1 MCSVWSEGNRRGG
14 ALGRGGAGREVS
26 YNTCNTSPAHTAS
39 YSETRALHLS
49 PHQQVHVASFGGGLT
64 VSTAHNVC
72 VCVCVQ
78 TVVRVERTHSRTS
91 SLWTPLGQDPCCPG
105 V

>member
-1 MCSVWSEGNRRGG
+1 MCSVWSEGSRRGG
-14 ALGRGGAGREVS
+14 ALGRGGAGREVPYS
-26 YNTCNTSPAHTAS
+26 TFSTSPAHTAS

-72 VCVCVQ
+72 ACA
-78 TVVRVERTHSRTS
+78 
-91 SLWTPLGQDPCCPG
+91 D
-105 V
+105 